1 MGRIALHHP
10 SFIEMSVLDGF
21 MSGLALGIFA
31 LCFVKMITIAGVQS
45 PIPPLDDAGIMK
57 RARRIQ
63 FQVALPTPGFSFVF
77 ANLNR
82 ETVLSA
88 LGIVANEDPM
98 AVAQRGDLRAGGRLW
113 QLGASGRRPPLPET
127 MILSRL
133 PAC

>member
-10 SFIEMSVLDGF
+10 SFIETSVLDGF
-21 MSGLALGIFA
+21 MSGLALGIFT

-77 ANLNR
+77 GNLNR
-82 ETVLSA
+82 QTLPPA

-98 AVAQRGDLRAGGRLW
+98 AVAQRGDLGAGARISKFAIGDSRPRLAA
-113 QLGASGRRPPLPET
+113 L
-127 MILSRL
+127 MIHALI
-133 PAC
+133 